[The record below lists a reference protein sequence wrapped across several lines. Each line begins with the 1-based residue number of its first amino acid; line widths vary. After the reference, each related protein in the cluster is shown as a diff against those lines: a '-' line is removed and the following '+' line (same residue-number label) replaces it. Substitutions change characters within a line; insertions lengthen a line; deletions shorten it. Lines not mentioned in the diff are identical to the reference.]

1 MDSKRWEEI
10 KAICLAA
17 LDRPVEER
25 SAYVHQACGV
35 DSDLLREVQSLLA
48 EHDADPEFMDVP
60 LVRLPDLPDSN
71 GLAESLEARHVGP
84 YRLVRPLGR
93 GGMGDVYLAVKE
105 VDDFR
110 QAVALKLIRRGL
122 DTDEVLRRFRLERQI
137 LASLHH
143 PNIAQLHDGGA
154 TEDGRPYFVMEYVEG
169 TPIDE
174 YSDANRLSVRRR
186 LELFQ
191 TVCGAVQHAHQNLV
205 VHRDIKH
212 TNILVTD
219 DGIPKLLD
227 FGIGKVLAP
236 LGSFGTAVATR
247 TDVRM
252 LTPEYAAPEQVRG
265 EPVTTATDVYALGL
279 LLYEL
284 LVGHHPYASGT
295 ESPQEIERAV
305 CETDP
310 DRPSTSVTRVHSR
323 ALRDGTTQTLSPEE
337 VGARRSSGPDQLRRR
352 LAGDLD
358 NIVLMAL
365 RKEPARRYSS
375 ASALADDVQ
384 RHLDGMPVLA
394 RPDTVRYR
402 TEKFVRRH
410 AWAVTAAAA
419 AFVGLTAT
427 TTVTL
432 VQSRRVAEQRDIA
445 LDERDKAVEV
455 RGFLME
461 MFGATGA
468 DQATDTLTARQL
480 LDLQAARMEETYSDQ
495 PELRAEMMDVLADGY
510 DRLGLA
516 GEAQPWA
523 VAALELRRET
533 LGGDDPDLA
542 ASLNTLGWVLH
553 EQGRSDEAE
562 PLLRDAV
569 RIRRSAGDA
578 FRPVLSRSL
587 NDLGIVVET
596 LGQLEEAEAMYRE
609 ALDIRLDE
617 FGPNHRSVGI
627 TANNLAVGL
636 FRQGSYAEAA
646 EFEAHALQALRSS
659 VEADHQRSI
668 VAQSNLALMQRR
680 SGDLES
686 AEDVFRDLVSRQTR
700 LQGPVHPVTAWVM
713 EDLASVLGDAGK
725 LDEAEHWYREAAA
738 VQEAVLDP
746 DHPDLASTILG
757 LGRVLTDQGAFG
769 EAEASFERALSIQVQ
784 RFGETHRDVGA
795 VVAAQ
800 ARLYEQTSRPDEA
813 LASFQRALSVWVET
827 LGPDHQRTVTL
838 RGELEALQSRLGR
851 PPG

>member
-1 MDSKRWEEI
+1 MDSARWEEI
-10 KAICLAA
+10 KALCLAA
-17 LDRPVEER
+17 LDQPAEER
-25 SAYVHQACGV
+25 AAYVQEACRS
-35 DSDLLREVQSLLA
+35 DSELLREVESLLVEYDA
-48 EHDADPEFMDVP
+48 EPGFMDAP
-60 LVRLPDLPDSN
+60 LVRLPELSDPD
-71 GLAESLEARHVGP
+71 GLTESIEARHVGP

-105 VDDFR
+105 ADDFR

-169 TPIDE
+169 MPIDE
-174 YSDANRLSVRRR
+174 FCDANRLSVPRR
-186 LELFQ
+186 LGLFQ

-219 DGIPKLLD
+219 EGIPKLLD

-265 EPVTTATDVYALGL
+265 EPITTATDVYALGL
-279 LLYEL
+279 LMYEL
-284 LVGHHPYASGT
+284 LVGRHPYASGK
-295 ESPQEIERAV
+295 ESAQEIERAV

-310 DRPSTSVTRVHSR
+310 DRPSTTVGRVHSR
-323 ALRDGTTQTLSPEE
+323 SLRDGTTLTLSPEE

-375 ASALADDVQ
+375 ASAFADDVQ

-432 VQSRRVAEQRDIA
+432 VQSQRVAEQRDIA

-480 LDLQAARMEETYSDQ
+480 LDLQAARMGETYSDQ

-516 GEAQPWA
+516 GEAEPWA
-523 VAALELRRET
+523 VASLDLRRET
-533 LGGDDPDLA
+533 LVEDHPDLA
-542 ASLNTLGWVLH
+542 ASLNTLGWIFH
-553 EQGRSDEAE
+553 EQGKSDEAE

-569 RIRRSAGDA
+569 RIRRSGGEALRLG
-578 FRPVLSRSL
+578 LSRSL

-596 LGQLEEAEAMYRE
+596 LGQLEDAEAMYRE
-609 ALDIRLDE
+609 ALDIRMEEHGL
-617 FGPNHRSVGI
+617 NHRSVGI

-636 FRQGSYAEAA
+636 FRQGDYAGAA
-646 EFEAHALQALRSS
+646 EIGETALEALRSS
-659 VEADHQRSI
+659 VGPDHQRS
-668 VAQSNLALMQRR
+668 VLAQSNLAQMQRR
-680 SGDLES
+680 SGELES
-686 AEDVFRDLVSRQTR
+686 AEVVFRDLLARQTR
-700 LQGPVHPVTAWVM
+700 LQGREHPVTAWAM

-725 LDEAEHWYREAAA
+725 LEEAERWYRETLG
-738 VQEAVLDP
+738 VQEAILDP
-746 DHPDLASTILG
+746 DHPDLASTLLG
-757 LGRVLTDQGAFG
+757 LGLVLTNRGSYE
-769 EAEASFERALSIQVQ
+769 EAEATYERALNINVL
-784 RFGETHRDVGA
+784 RFGEFHRDVGA
-795 VVAAQ
+795 VLADL
-800 ARLYEQTSRPDEA
+800 ARLYEQTGRPEQA
-813 LASFQRALSVWVET
+813 LEYFQRALGIWDET
-827 LGPDHQRTVTL
+827 LGPDHPRTVTL
-838 RGELEALQSRLGR
+838 RQELEALQATR
-851 PPG
+851 PGP

>member
-1 MDSKRWEEI
+1 MPE
-10 KAICLAA
+10 L
-17 LDRPVEER
+17 
-25 SAYVHQACGV
+25 
-35 DSDLLREVQSLLA
+35 SD
-48 EHDADPEFMDVP
+48 
-60 LVRLPDLPDSN
+60 PDGP
-71 GLAESLEARHVGP
+71 AESIEARHVGP

-93 GGMGDVYLAVKE
+93 GGMGDVYLAVRE
-105 VDDFR
+105 ADDFR

-169 TPIDE
+169 MPIDE
-174 YSDANRLSVRRR
+174 YCDEHRLSVGQR
-186 LELFQ
+186 LKLFQ

-219 DGIPKLLD
+219 DGNPKLLD

-265 EPVTTATDVYALGL
+265 EPITTATDVYALGL

-284 LVGHHPYASGT
+284 LAGHHPYASGK
-295 ESPQEIERAV
+295 ESAQEIERAV

-310 DRPSTSVTRVHSR
+310 DRPSSSVSRGHSR
-323 ALRDGTTQTLSPEE
+323 SQDGTTMTLSPEE

-394 RPDTVRYR
+394 RSDTVRYR
-402 TEKFVRRH
+402 AEKFVRRH

-432 VQSRRVAEQRDIA
+432 VQSQRVAEQRDIA
-445 LDERDKAVEV
+445 LAERDKAVEV

-480 LDLQAARMEETYSDQ
+480 LDLQAVRMGETYSDQ
-495 PELRAEMMDVLADGY
+495 PELRAEMMDVVADGY

-516 GEAQPWA
+516 GEAEPWA
-523 VAALELRRET
+523 VAALDLRRET
-533 LGGDDPDLA
+533 LAEDHPDVA
-542 ASLNTLGWVLH
+542 ASLNTLGWILH
-553 EQGRSDEAE
+553 EQGKSDEAE

-569 RIRRSAGDA
+569 RIRRSGGEALRLG
-578 FRPVLSRSL
+578 LSRSL

-596 LGQLEEAEAMYRE
+596 LGQLEDAEAMYRE
-609 ALDIRLDE
+609 ALDIRME
-617 FGPNHRSVGI
+617 EHGPGHRSVGI

-636 FRQGSYAEAA
+636 FRQGDYVGAA
-646 EFEAHALQALRSS
+646 EIGETALEALRSS
-659 VEADHQRSI
+659 VGPDHQRS
-668 VAQSNLALMQRR
+668 VLAQSNLAQMQRR
-680 SGDLES
+680 SGELES
-686 AEDVFRDLVSRQTR
+686 AEVVFRDLLARQTR
-700 LQGPVHPVTAWVM
+700 LQGREHPVTAWAM

-725 LDEAEHWYREAAA
+725 LEGAERWYREALE
-738 VQEAVLDP
+738 VQEAILDP
-746 DHPDLASTILG
+746 DHPDLASTLLG
-757 LGRVLTDQGAFG
+757 LGLVLTNRGSYE
-769 EAEASFERALSIQVQ
+769 EAEATYERALNINVQ
-784 RFGETHRDVGA
+784 RFGEFHRDVGA
-795 VVAAQ
+795 VLADL
-800 ARLYEQTSRPDEA
+800 ARLYEQTGRPEQA
-813 LASFQRALSVWVET
+813 LEYFQRALGIWDET
-827 LGPDHQRTVTL
+827 LGPDHPRTVTL
-838 RGELEALQSRLGR
+838 RQELEALQATR
-851 PPG
+851 PGS